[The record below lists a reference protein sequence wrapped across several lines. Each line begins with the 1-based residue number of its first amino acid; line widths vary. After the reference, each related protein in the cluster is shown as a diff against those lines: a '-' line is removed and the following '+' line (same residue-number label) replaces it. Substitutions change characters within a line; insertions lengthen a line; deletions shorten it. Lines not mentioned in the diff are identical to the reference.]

1 MILILHSI
9 NFPIYSNKNNLILN
23 RLQNQF
29 QTQNIKITILRRMFN
44 KFNLKVKINF
54 SMKF

>member
-23 RLQNQF
+23 RLKNQY